1 LDADAIG
8 RRGDHTAQVA
18 RPTRLRAANRSDP
31 MGLSIYDI
39 SAPVFRQ
46 YLAAF
51 SNVLGKAEAHCASGA
66 LAEAEVIR
74 FRFYAD
80 MEPFAFQV
88 RQALVHSAYIV
99 SVLRGQSYP
108 RAEALQTLKACQ
120 AAVDA
125 AVAYMDATTPSDLS
139 IDAGASVGLNEPPG
153 ATITAS
159 DFLLRLSY
167 GHFFFHIT
175 TAYDILR
182 HLGVAIGK
190 DDFIGAAPI
199 QIAR

>member
-1 LDADAIG
+1 ML
-8 RRGDHTAQVA
+8 
-18 RPTRLRAANRSDP
+18 
-31 MGLSIYDI
+31 LSIYDI

-51 SNVLGKAEAHCASGA
+51 SGILGKAEAHCASGA
-66 LAEAEVIR
+66 LSEAEVIG

-80 MEPFAFQV
+80 MEPFPFQV

-108 RAEALQTLKACQ
+108 RAEGLKTLKDCR

-125 AVAYMDATTPSDLS
+125 AVAYMDAATPADLG
-139 IDAGASVGLNEPPG
+139 IDPGDDVGLNEPPG
-153 ATITAS
+153 ATMTAS
-159 DFLLRLSY
+159 DFLLKASY

-175 TAYDILR
+175 TAYDMLR

-190 DDFIGAAPI
+190 DDFIGDAPVK
-199 QIAR
+199 APPG

>member
-1 LDADAIG
+1 ML
-8 RRGDHTAQVA
+8 
-18 RPTRLRAANRSDP
+18 
-31 MGLSIYDI
+31 LSIYDI

-51 SNVLGKAEAHCASGA
+51 SNILGKAEAHCATGVLS
-66 LAEAEVIR
+66 EAEVIG

-88 RQALVHSAYIV
+88 RQALVHSAAMV
-99 SVLRGQSYP
+99 GVLRGQSYP
-108 RAEALQTLKACQ
+108 RAEGLRTLKDCK

-125 AVAYMDATTPSDLS
+125 AVTYMDSATPADLG
-139 IDAGASVGLNEPPG
+139 IDPNEDVGLYEPPG
-153 ATITAS
+153 ATMTAS
-159 DFLLRLSY
+159 DFLLKQSY

-175 TAYDILR
+175 TAYDMLR

-190 DDFIGAAPI
+190 DDFIGDAPVKVPS
-199 QIAR
+199 

>member
-1 LDADAIG
+1 M
-8 RRGDHTAQVA
+8 
-18 RPTRLRAANRSDP
+18 S
-31 MGLSIYDI
+31 LSVYDI

-51 SNVLGKAEAHCASGA
+51 SDVLGKAEAYCASGA
-66 LAEAEVIR
+66 LGEAEVIG
-74 FRFYAD
+74 FRLYAD

-88 RQALVHSAYIV
+88 RQALVHSAEMV
-99 SVLRGQSYP
+99 AVLRGQSYP
-108 RAEALQTLKACQ
+108 RAEGLQTLRACQ

-125 AVAYMDATTPSDLS
+125 AVAYMDAATPADLG
-139 IDAGASVGLNEPPG
+139 IDTGADVALYEPPG
-153 ATITAS
+153 ATMTAGN
-159 DFLLRLSY
+159 FLLRLSY

-190 DDFIGAAPI
+190 DDFMGDLPVKAPP
-199 QIAR
+199 